1 MQPVARTKGLILREL
16 PDELVIYDTA
26 RHQAH
31 CLNASAALVFKHSD
45 GKTSVAQLVK
55 QLRREVSSAADE
67 TWVRLA
73 LERLEEAHLLERAPG
88 AANAPSRRDVLS
100 RLGWAAAA
108 LPVVMTVVAP
118 TPAEAA
124 ATCNP
129 TCAGSPALCT
139 PCQST
144 PGDCNSGVCCG
155 SGPAN
160 CLPVGSCGAG
170 SC

>member
-1 MQPVARTKGLILREL
+1 MKPFARREGLILREL
-16 PDELVIYDTA
+16 TDELVVYDTT

-45 GKTSVAQLVK
+45 GETSIAALVK
-55 QLRREVSSAADE
+55 QLRREVATGADE

-73 LERLEEAHLLERAPG
+73 LERLGEAHLLERAPHAG
-88 AANAPSRRDVLS
+88 KARSRRDVLT
-100 RLGWAAAA
+100 RLGGAAA
-108 LPVVMTVVAP
+108 LPVVMTVVTP

-129 TCAGSPALCT
+129 TCSGSPALCT
-139 PCQST
+139 PCEAT

-155 SGPAN
+155 AST
-160 CLPVGSCGAG
+160 CVTVGTCGAG
-170 SC
+170 GC